1 MLKQDRGKG
10 STHLSEGKLLRD
22 LILNNR
28 SYRRFDQKHRID
40 LDTLRQ
46 LVDLAR
52 HSPSG
57 SNLQPLKYILSNED
71 EKNARIF
78 SVLSWAGYLK
88 EWPGPVES
96 ERPTAYIVILG
107 DTTIRKSF
115 GVDPGI
121 AAQSIMLGAVE
132 RGLGGC
138 IIASIDK
145 EKLREYLQ
153 IADRYEILLAL
164 ALGKPIEV
172 VRLEEVGSDNDIK
185 YWRDE
190 YNVHHVPKRALDDI
204 ILDN

>member
-1 MLKQDRGKG
+1 MLTQDRGKG